1 MVFFVFVFS
10 IHFPLVS
17 AAWLVGQRC
26 GCVRTQPG
34 TQRKKSH
41 HGDLAA
47 PAGLATPTTP
57 NPRGALPTPPTHL
70 RVPASPARLA
80 PQRSGPE
87 PSRRLCCA
95 LQTSRFQVPLLCPR
109 GLLAA
114 CRETVNRSGCCNHTF
129 RPDLLPALGE
139 GVPPSKCALWVLLPS
154 DNFGVFFAPVWVTL
168 FTTQ

>member
-80 PQRSGPE
+80 PQRSGPG
-87 PSRRLCCA
+87 A
-95 LQTSRFQVPLLCPR
+95 LQAPLLR
-109 GLLAA
+109 A
-114 CRETVNRSGCCNHTF
+114 
-129 RPDLLPALGE
+129 PDLSLPGASPVPKRFARCLPGDREQVRLLQPHLPPGSTPSFGGGGSPFQMCPLGSSPL
-139 GVPPSKCALWVLLPS
+139 G
-154 DNFGVFFAPVWVTL
+154 
-168 FTTQ
+168 